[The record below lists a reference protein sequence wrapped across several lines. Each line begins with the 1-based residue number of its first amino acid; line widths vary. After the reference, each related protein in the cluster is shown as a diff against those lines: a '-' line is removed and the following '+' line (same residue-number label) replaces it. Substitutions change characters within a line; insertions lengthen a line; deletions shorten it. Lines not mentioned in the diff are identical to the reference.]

1 MSPVTLRLANFED
14 IPDLAQLMKRS
25 VLGLAPGHYSPEQTE
40 WAATYLTVPD
50 PMLIG
55 DSTFAIIE
63 IQGVP
68 AACGGWSR
76 RRKLFTGSS
85 DQEAKQDW
93 LDPATESAKIR
104 AFFVDPNFAR
114 RGLARQLF
122 DWSVQQARA
131 HGFSGLEL
139 MATLPGVPLY
149 LALGFEAGEAV
160 EIDLPN
166 GRSLPCLRMSKALE
180 LS

>member
-1 MSPVTLRLANFED
+1 MIPVTLLLATFED
-14 IPDLAQLMKRS
+14 IPDLAQLMKKS
-25 VLGLAPGHYSPEQTE
+25 VLGLAPGHYSPKQTE
-40 WAATYLTVPD
+40 WAAMYLTVPD

-55 DSTFAIIE
+55 DGTFAIIE
-63 IQGVP
+63 SQGML

-85 DQEAKQDW
+85 DQEAKQEW
-93 LDPATESAKIR
+93 LDPTAESAKIR
-104 AFFVDPNFAR
+104 AFFVDPDFAR
-114 RGLARQLF
+114 RGMARQLF
-122 DWSVQQARA
+122 DWSVEQARK

-149 LALGFEAGEAV
+149 LALGFEAGEAI

-166 GRSLPCLRMSKALE
+166 GRSLPCLRMTKSLE
-180 LS
+180 PS